1 MVLSPYLSLFLSL
14 SLTDTH
20 AHADAVQKG
29 LIPEISRA
37 VWTERIYAP
46 SIPASRQ
53 V

>member
-1 MVLSPYLSLFLSL
+1 MVGCYHGSLSL
-14 SLTDTH
+14 SLLLSLSQT
-20 AHADAVQKG
+20 HADAVQKG